1 MYLTCDVFI
10 EKIIFMIMMLPL
22 NGEINLFIVFYKP
35 VDYIEKNDD
44 IPTDISNAIDY
55 IMKLN
60 RCSNKKRKYK
70 RNSHWSR
77 NGLFLVGI
85 TGKLKPVT

>member
-1 MYLTCDVFI
+1 
-10 EKIIFMIMMLPL
+10 MIMMLL
-22 NGEINLFIVFYKP
+22 VNGEVNLFSVFYKP
-35 VDYIEKNDD
+35 VEYIEKNDD
-44 IPTDISNAIDY
+44 KPTDISNAIDY
-55 IMKLN
+55 IKKLN

-77 NGLFLVGI
+77 DGGFLVEI